1 MKILLEIRYCGRDFH
16 GWQVQPGCRTVQQTL
31 QTALE
36 TLTGQPCGVTGCSR
50 TDSGVHAEQF
60 FCTVQTPKPIQVPL
74 DKFPIAANAL
84 LPGDLAVLSAKVA
97 DDDFHPRYGAKGKRY
112 EYRILNRGLPDP
124 FLDGLVFHYPRPL
137 DLVRMQEAADNL
149 VGAHDFSAFCAAA
162 SDVQDKVRTIR
173 CCELQRE
180 GDLVI
185 LSVEGDGFLYN
196 MVRIITGTLIGVSEG
211 RYSPEE
217 IPEILR
223 SLDRARAGSTA
234 PACGLY
240 LTRVFY

>member
-16 GWQVQPGCRTVQQTL
+16 GWQVQPGSRTVQQTL

-36 TLTGQPCGVTGCSR
+36 ALTAQPCGVTGCSR

-60 FCTVQTPKPIQVPL
+60 FCTVQTPVLIRVPL
-74 DKFPIAANAL
+74 EKLPIAANAL
-84 LPGDLAVLSAKVA
+84 LPGDLAVLTAKEVG
-97 DDDFHPRYGAKGKRY
+97 DDFHPRYAAKGKRY
-112 EYRILNRGLPDP
+112 EYRILNRVIPDP

-137 DLVRMQEAADNL
+137 DLAKMREAAEAI
-149 VGAHDFSAFCAAA
+149 VGTHDFSAFCAAA

-173 CCELQRE
+173 SLELRRE

-185 LSVEGDGFLYN
+185 LAIEGDGFLYN
-196 MVRIITGTLIGVSEG
+196 MVRIIAGTLIGVSEG
-211 RYSPEE
+211 RYSPD
-217 IPEILR
+217 EILSILASR
-223 SLDRARAGSTA
+223 DRARAGSTA

-240 LTRVFY
+240 LTRVYY